1 MTSDCVIVSIKEY
14 LGVGNDEQI
23 ILRNVGSHIMSGL
36 EVIEEGGGLRRPR
49 LFGSQEANKKPV

>member
-1 MTSDCVIVSIKEY
+1 MSIKEY

-23 ILRNVGSHIMSGL
+23 ILRNVGSHIMSGF